1 MSRIDYE
8 TLRQKLKEEPQ
19 IKNNEQPTEENYW
32 NSLSSDYARFKADVN
47 NDRIITFDEYRDYVL
62 GINDTV
68 PNNAINVPPQNKHEN
83 YYSTHH
89 YYHLDYTFIIGIL
102 IICFTAVLISFIT
115 RK

>member
-1 MSRIDYE
+1 MPRIDYE
-8 TLRQKLKEEPQ
+8 TLRQTRKEDSQNKGSKESA
-19 IKNNEQPTEENYW
+19 ETNYW
-32 NSLSSDYARFKADVN
+32 NSLNSDYARFKADVN

-62 GINDTV
+62 GINEQESIGTRSA
-68 PNNAINVPPQNKHEN
+68 PLQNKHEN

-102 IICFTAVLISFIT
+102 IVCVTAIIVTVIK